1 MVVAVVRARWCGGG
15 AGYGAQASTDRRT
28 DAGTVPAAS
37 NCSDYSPGA
46 GAEQAAT
53 DRALAGI
60 VRVSEGRRRQHQSS
74 TDHAGYSRLLSHSL
88 PTNKP
93 MARDRISVAG
103 GRLAS
108 SPTKQTND
116 QGFGSVPWVATQLQS
131 LLTLIRPAQAV
142 TGFSAAFSARN
153 SANTLLA
160 TIIDSRMIGTP
171 T

>member
-1 MVVAVVRARWCGGG
+1 MAPKPPPTAAPMPAPCPPP
-15 AGYGAQASTDRRT
+15 AIAPITAP
-28 DAGTVPAAS
+28 VPAPSRPPPIAR
-37 NCSDYSPGA
+37 SPGLYGSA
-46 GAEQAAT
+46 KADAVSTNPAPITLAT
-53 DRALAGI
+53 VDCFLIRF
-60 VRVSEGRRRQHQSS
+60 
-74 TDHAGYSRLLSHSL
+74 L
-88 PTNKP
+88 PTSP
-93 MARDRISVAG
+93 WARDRISVEG

>member
-1 MVVAVVRARWCGGG
+1 MGGAMVVAVVRARWCRGG
-15 AGYGAQASTDRRT
+15 AGYGAQASADRRT

-74 TDHAGYSRLLSHSL
+74 TDHAGYRRLFSGSL

-93 MARDRISVAG
+93 MG
-103 GRLAS
+103 
-108 SPTKQTND
+108 
-116 QGFGSVPWVATQLQS
+116 
-131 LLTLIRPAQAV
+131 
-142 TGFSAAFSARN
+142 
-153 SANTLLA
+153 
-160 TIIDSRMIGTP
+160 
-171 T
+171 